1 VLPTWHHAG
10 VIGDVLVA
18 LGVGLAAGL
27 YWRGAVQPRRRASF
41 PLPQRGVGRGPG
53 EDVRGA
59 ARRRQFL
66 TWRAAA
72 FATGLATLA
81 VAILPPVDAF
91 VDRSFAAHM
100 VQHVL
105 LVAVAAPLLALGE
118 PLGPFLRALPRE
130 RRRAL
135 GRWWRTQRGLRAA
148 WRAASSPF
156 VVWPLALW
164 GWHAPALFEAA
175 LRDDLVH
182 AIEHGTFLATA
193 LLYWWPVI
201 RAGRGRLSHAG
212 ALLYLFT
219 AAGATSAL
227 GVLITFAPAPWY
239 APYAA
244 AGASPLGLGPLED
257 QAAAGLVMW
266 VGGGTIYLVAILAVF
281 LAWLRA
287 EDHAAARAQPIG

>member
-1 VLPTWHHAG
+1 
-10 VIGDVLVA
+10 VIGDALVA

-27 YWRGAVQPRRRASF
+27 YWRGAAQLRRRSSS
-41 PLPQRGVGRGPG
+41 PLPTGDDGRGPG
-53 EDVRGA
+53 GGA
-59 ARRRQFL
+59 PGAVARRRRAFP

-72 FATGLATLA
+72 FATGLATLL
-81 VAILPPVDAF
+81 VALAPPVDVL

-100 VQHVL
+100 LQHVL

-118 PLGPFLRALPRE
+118 PLVPFLWALPWE

-135 GRWWRTQRGLRAA
+135 GRWWRARGRLRVT
-148 WRAASSPF
+148 WRAVTAPPIA
-156 VVWPLALW
+156 WPLHVLVLW
-164 GWHAPALFEAA
+164 AWHAPALFEAA

-182 AIEHGTFLATA
+182 ALEHGTFVASA
-193 LLYWWPVI
+193 LLYWWPVVQ
-201 RAGRGRLSHAG
+201 AGRGRLSHPG

-227 GVLITFAPAPWY
+227 GVLIAFAPAPWY
-239 APYAA
+239 GAYAA
-244 AGASPLGLGPLED
+244 AGTSPLGLGPLED

-266 VGGGTIYLVAILAVF
+266 VGGGTLYLVAILAVF

-287 EDHAAARAQPIG
+287 EDHAAAPAQPIV